1 MYFFDV
7 DGISEVVSTDD
18 NGSAAFMSAVYSK
31 RQMKVGNIF
40 GYFFCQ
46 R

>member
-7 DGISEVVSTDD
+7 DGISEVMLTDD
-18 NGSAAFMSAVYSK
+18 SGSTAFTSAVYSK

-40 GYFFCQ
+40 GYFFC
-46 R
+46 